1 MSKSDMENIGLSQ
14 RFITESS
21 LYSSYYIGRVISQY
35 KDLYKAV
42 TENGELTAE
51 ISGKLR
57 FHAKT
62 VSDYPSVGDF
72 VMLDRNADTAGNAI
86 IHHVLTRKSA
96 FIRKAAGTANDEQ
109 VVASNID
116 TVFICMSLNNDYNLR
131 RVERYL
137 GVAWDSG
144 AVPVIVLTKADLCD
158 NLPQKLLELDAV
170 ACGVDVLVTS
180 SLTADGCVS
189 VQRYLGSGKTIAFIG
204 SSGVGK
210 STLINKLI
218 GQNALQTNDIRN
230 DDKGRHTTT
239 RRELIVI
246 PSGGVVIDTP
256 GMRELGI
263 ECADLTK
270 TFADID
276 ELSTQCK
283 FHDCTHTSEPNCA
296 VQKAINDGLL
306 SADRL
311 ANYLKLKKEAK
322 YEGLNSK
329 QIETE
334 KITAMF
340 AEMGGMKNAR
350 EFIKEKNRN
359 RRGYSGS

>member
-1 MSKSDMENIGLSQ
+1 MENIGLSQ
-14 RFITESS
+14 RFITEST
-21 LYSSYYIGRVISQY
+21 LYSSFYIGRVISQS
-35 KDLYKAV
+35 KNLYKVV
-42 TENGELTAE
+42 TENGELKAE
-51 ISGKLR
+51 VSGKFR
-57 FHAKT
+57 FDAQT
-62 VSDYPSVGDF
+62 LSNYPAVGDF
-72 VMLDRNADTAGNAI
+72 VMLDRSEDTDGNAI

-96 FIRKAAGTANDEQ
+96 FIRKAAGTSNDEQ

-131 RVERYL
+131 RLERYL
-137 GVAWDSG
+137 GIAWDSR

-158 NLPQKLLELDAV
+158 NLPQRLLELDTV

-189 VQRYLGSGKTIAFIG
+189 VQKYLGSGKTIAFIG

-218 GQNALQTNDIRN
+218 GKNVLQTKNIRK

-263 ECADLTK
+263 ESADLTK
-270 TFADID
+270 AFADID
-276 ELSTQCK
+276 ELSTKCK

-350 EFIKEKNRN
+350 KFLKNKN
-359 RRGYSGS
+359 KRRQGY